1 MSEALEAVGE
11 GPFSMKFLLV
21 VFLVSVCM
29 ITLVLHSYEQA
40 TDDWRCVIDEVMSVL
55 PVSLRNPNSPSEVSG
70 HVVHERSD
78 NENVEIQ
85 KLDESIGY

>member
-1 MSEALEAVGE
+1 
-11 GPFSMKFLLV
+11 
-21 VFLVSVCM
+21 
-29 ITLVLHSYEQA
+29 
-40 TDDWRCVIDEVMSVL
+40 MSVL

-85 KLDESIGY
+85 KLDKASLIEQRHCFSYFPLLSAN